1 MITCRDFRRREGEW
15 GGGKAGKIR
24 NKASVNA
31 DEKDQNGKQARE
43 PGYETRVSEELNNS
57 GVSSKRP

>member
-1 MITCRDFRRREGEW
+1 VITCRDFRRREGEW

-43 PGYETRVSEELNNS
+43 PGYETRVSEELNN
-57 GVSSKRP
+57 